1 VDSEERRD
9 ELKENSEDS
18 SNKLRA
24 GSEERKQAVNGQ

>member
-9 ELKENSEDS
+9 ELKENSEDR

-24 GSEERKQAVNGQ
+24 ASEERKQAASGQ